1 MKKLLYTVI
10 AAMPFCGSS
19 LLMTSCDDLFDTKSP
34 SSMDDSNIFSIYDLA
49 EGTIKNIYIYYGEQ
63 NYRARYLPWYGYNT
77 DIEWYSSSEQVGD
90 GKADLAVYKVSS
102 NNSQMNLADGK
113 EPWSNIY
120 QGIEKAN
127 LAIQGLRT
135 YADLTDKNMAHLY
148 GEALTMRAM
157 AYFDLI
163 NAWGDVPA
171 RFEPTTTETMYAAR
185 TDKDVIYKQL
195 IKDLQE
201 AENMVAWPNE
211 MDATTTVERINK
223 AFVKGL
229 LARVCLQASGY
240 SLRSDGNSS
249 LSSDPELAKSVL
261 YPIALQACK
270 DVMAEEGKY
279 VALKTNFEDIFI
291 DNCRDIIKAGSESL
305 WEIPY
310 NNEPTARGRQVY
322 TFGLRHETADVIVNY
337 KQSGGQAGPTPF
349 FFFDYSQKDK
359 RRDVTCVPYKW
370 NKGVQELNSIDKW
383 YFGKLRYEW
392 MNRYIEST
400 DDGINKQYMRYADI
414 VLMRA
419 ELENELNGPASAAP
433 YLKQIRQRAFD
444 QADWNTEVD
453 QYVAAVQGNKDAMF
467 DAIVQE
473 RALEFCGEFVR
484 KADLIRWNLL
494 KTKLDEAK
502 AKMYRLRDLQGEYA
516 ELSGHLYYKM
526 EDYTWTRN
534 GASNTIEDGS
544 LVTYGLNRDEQN
556 INPAGYTEYT
566 NSSGETK
573 TWISSSQLK
582 DEKIEAIYAQDPVK
596 YMYWP
601 IFQVNLNANPELKNY
616 SWYN

>member
-157 AYFDLI
+157 AYVDLI

-310 NNEPTARGRQVY
+310 THAQDGVAILAEGLVDSVVCLCAGMGLNICMFRTKELFDTITGKIFNLVNAFTTAVVTLSGVAFCIFVGEMAAHCRHNGGRDEVLRGDK
-322 TFGLRHETADVIVNY
+322 LDVA
-337 KQSGGQAGPTPF
+337 SL
-349 FFFDYSQKDK
+349 S
-359 RRDVTCVPYKW
+359 
-370 NKGVQELNSIDKW
+370 
-383 YFGKLRYEW
+383 
-392 MNRYIEST
+392 
-400 DDGINKQYMRYADI
+400 
-414 VLMRA
+414 A
-419 ELENELNGPASAAP
+419 ELEIHGVRHFRVILCDELGAV
-433 YLKQIRQRAFD
+433 KKIRVHCDF
-444 QADWNTEVD
+444 
-453 QYVAAVQGNKDAMF
+453 
-467 DAIVQE
+467 
-473 RALEFCGEFVR
+473 L
-484 KADLIRWNLL
+484 LL
-494 KTKLDEAK
+494 K
-502 AKMYRLRDLQGEYA
+502 
-516 ELSGHLYYKM
+516 
-526 EDYTWTRN
+526 
-534 GASNTIEDGS
+534 
-544 LVTYGLNRDEQN
+544 
-556 INPAGYTEYT
+556 
-566 NSSGETK
+566 
-573 TWISSSQLK
+573 
-582 DEKIEAIYAQDPVK
+582 KIGQILP
-596 YMYWP
+596 
-601 IFQVNLNANPELKNY
+601 
-616 SWYN
+616 

>member
-1 MKKLLYTVI
+1 MKKLIYTVI
-10 AAMPFCGSS
+10 AVMSFCGSS

-63 NYRARYLPWYGYNT
+63 NYRARYLPWYGFNT
-77 DIEWYSSSEQVGD
+77 DIEWYNSSEQVGD
-90 GKADLAVYKVSS
+90 GKADLAVYKTTVT
-102 NNSQMNLADGK
+102 NSQMNQADGK

-120 QGIEKAN
+120 QGIERAN
-127 LAIQGLRT
+127 LAIQGLKT
-135 YADLTDKNMAHLY
+135 YADLTDNKMAQLY
-148 GEALTMRAM
+148 GEALTLRAM
-157 AYFDLI
+157 AYVDLM

-171 RFEPTTTETMYAAR
+171 RFEPINTTTMYAAR
-185 TDKDVIYKQL
+185 ADKDVIYKQI

-201 AENMVAWPNE
+201 AEDMVAWPNE
-211 MDATTTVERINK
+211 IAITSTAERINK
-223 AFVKGL
+223 VFVKGF

-270 DVMAEEGKY
+270 DVMIEEGKY
-279 VALKTNFEDIFI
+279 VALKTNFEDVFI
-291 DNCRDIIKAGSESL
+291 DNCRDVIKAGSESL

-310 NNEPTARGRQVY
+310 NNAPTARGRQVY
-322 TFGLRHETADVIVNY
+322 TFGLRHETNDAMVDY
-337 KQSGGQAGPTPF
+337 KQAGGQAGPTPF
-349 FFFDYSQKDK
+349 FFFEYSPKDK
-359 RRDVTCVPYKW
+359 RRDVTCAPYKW

-392 MNRYIEST
+392 MDRYIGNT

-419 ELENELNGPASAAP
+419 ELENELNSPAAAAP

-444 QADWNTEVD
+444 QADWAVEVEE
-453 QYVAAVQGNKDAMF
+453 YVSAVQGDKNAMF

-473 RALEFCGEFVR
+473 RALEFCGEFIR

-502 AKMYRLRDLQGEYA
+502 AKMYRLRDLQEEYA
-516 ELSGHLYYKM
+516 GFSGHLYYKRV
-526 EDYTWTRN
+526 DYTWTRN
-534 GASNTIEDGS
+534 STTNTIADGG
-544 LVTYGLNRDEQN
+544 LIMYGLNPGEQD

-566 NSSGETK
+566 NSSGEVK
-573 TWISSSQLK
+573 TWISSGQLK
-582 DEKIEAIYAQDPVK
+582 DDKIEAIYAQDPVK
-596 YMYWP
+596 FMYWP

>member
-1 MKKLLYTVI
+1 MKKLIYTAI
-10 AAMPFCGSS
+10 AAMSFCGSS
-19 LLMTSCDDLFDTKSP
+19 LLMTSCDDLLDTKSP

-63 NYRARYLPWYGYNT
+63 NYRARYLPWYGFNT
-77 DIEWYSSSEQVGD
+77 DIEWYNSSEQVGD
-90 GKADLAVYKVSS
+90 GKADLAVYKTTAT
-102 NNSQMNLADGK
+102 NSQMNLADGK

-127 LAIQGLRT
+127 LAIQGLKT
-135 YADLTDKNMAHLY
+135 YADLSDSKMAHLY
-148 GEALTMRAM
+148 GEALTLRAM
-157 AYFDLI
+157 AYVDLI

-171 RFEPTTTETMYAAR
+171 RFEPTTMETMYAPKA
-185 TDKDVIYKQL
+185 DKDIIYKQL

-201 AENMVAWPNE
+201 AENMVAWPNT
-211 MDATTTVERINK
+211 MDATNTVERINK

-229 LARVCLQASGY
+229 LARICLQASGY
-240 SLRSDGNSS
+240 SLRADGNSS
-249 LSSDPELAKSVL
+249 LSSDPELSKSVL

-270 DVMAEEGKY
+270 DVMAEEGTY
-279 VALKTNFEDIFI
+279 VALKSNFEDIFI
-291 DNCRDIIKAGSESL
+291 DNCRDVIKAGSESL

-310 NNEPTARGRQVY
+310 NNEPTARGRQVS
-322 TFGLRHETADVIVNY
+322 TFGLRHETADVMVNY

-349 FFFDYSQKDK
+349 FFFDYSKKDK
-359 RRDVTCVPYKW
+359 RRDVTCAPYKW

-419 ELENELNGPASAAP
+419 ELENELNGPAAAAP

-444 QADWNTEVD
+444 QADWTTEVD
-453 QYVAAVQGNKDAMF
+453 QYVTAVQGNKNTMF

-473 RALEFCGEFVR
+473 RALELCGEFVR

-534 GASNTIEDGS
+534 GTSNTIKDGG
-544 LVTYGLNRDEQN
+544 LVTYGLNRDEQD

>member
-1 MKKLLYTVI
+1 MTKDDQKVIGDTNPFCSGGFSVNARVYGFDLTANFTYSIGNDIYNANKIEYTSSSKYKYRNMIDVMAEEKRWTNLNADGTICNDPTQLAAMNANTSMWSPWTQKYVLTDWAVEDGSFLRLATLSIGYTLPQTLTRKVGIQNLRFYATGYNLFCITNYSGFDPEVSTRTKSALTPGVDYSAYPKSRQYVIGLNLTLLKKTNIEKLLYTVI

-157 AYFDLI
+157 AYVDLI

-322 TFGLRHETADVIVNY
+322 TSV
-337 KQSGGQAGPTPF
+337 
-349 FFFDYSQKDK
+349 
-359 RRDVTCVPYKW
+359 
-370 NKGVQELNSIDKW
+370 
-383 YFGKLRYEW
+383 
-392 MNRYIEST
+392 
-400 DDGINKQYMRYADI
+400 
-414 VLMRA
+414 
-419 ELENELNGPASAAP
+419 
-433 YLKQIRQRAFD
+433 
-444 QADWNTEVD
+444 
-453 QYVAAVQGNKDAMF
+453 
-467 DAIVQE
+467 
-473 RALEFCGEFVR
+473 
-484 KADLIRWNLL
+484 
-494 KTKLDEAK
+494 
-502 AKMYRLRDLQGEYA
+502 
-516 ELSGHLYYKM
+516 
-526 EDYTWTRN
+526 
-534 GASNTIEDGS
+534 
-544 LVTYGLNRDEQN
+544 
-556 INPAGYTEYT
+556 
-566 NSSGETK
+566 
-573 TWISSSQLK
+573 
-582 DEKIEAIYAQDPVK
+582 
-596 YMYWP
+596 
-601 IFQVNLNANPELKNY
+601 
-616 SWYN
+616 